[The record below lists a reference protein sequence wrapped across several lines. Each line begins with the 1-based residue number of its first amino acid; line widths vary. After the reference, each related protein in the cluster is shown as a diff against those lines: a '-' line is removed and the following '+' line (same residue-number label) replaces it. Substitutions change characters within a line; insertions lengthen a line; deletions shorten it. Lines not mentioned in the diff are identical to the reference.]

1 MDTDSLAF
9 YGFGLGYFIHA
20 TSAFVVTYDVGKSAA
35 ASSFQ
40 TMAVHGAFHL

>member
-20 TSAFVVTYDVGKSAA
+20 ISAFVVTYDVRKSAA